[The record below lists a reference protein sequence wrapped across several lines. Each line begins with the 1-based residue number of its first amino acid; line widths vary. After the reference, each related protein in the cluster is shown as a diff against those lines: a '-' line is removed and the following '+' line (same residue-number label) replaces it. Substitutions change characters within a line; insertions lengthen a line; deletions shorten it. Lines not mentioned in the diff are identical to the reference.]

1 MSDHVHQYAED
12 VQREAYNE
20 RTIVLAWLAKPEV
33 REAIVGGVIAHFD
46 SDGEGDVMLAHAVLA
61 ALRQLAEEGK

>member
-1 MSDHVHQYAED
+1 MSDDHVHQYAED

-20 RTIVLAWLAKPEV
+20 RAIVLAWLGRPEV
-33 REAIVGGVIAHFD
+33 AERLARWFD
-46 SDGEGDVMLAHAVLA
+46 GASLLA